1 MPSFQGWGNPNLNPN
16 NPNDPNDPNIDPNDP
31 NIDPDLSANF
41 NAAFP
46 AGLFDSFPHAFPDV
60 FPDVFPA
67 AFPAAFPADLNP
79 GPNPGPTPGPDSSI
93 GANTTSTSTSTAT
106 ATASTPQGSHWK
118 QRGIYQPDSFTDQFK
133 ALCSCPDHRV
143 GIWPRKHAELVIA
156 PCAYRCPF
164 CDEFNKVGR
173 VRLMASNLRRH
184 ITKTHIEGSPEQYGT
199 LVVAPGGA
207 KARGQ

>member
-1 MPSFQGWGNPNLNPN
+1 MSSFRGRGNPNLNPN
-16 NPNDPNDPNIDPNDP
+16 NPNNPNDPNIDP
-31 NIDPDLSANF
+31 NIDPDLSADF

-60 FPDVFPA
+60 FPDVFPD
-67 AFPAAFPADLNP
+67 AFPADLNP
-79 GPNPGPTPGPDSSI
+79 GPNTGPTPGPDSST

-133 ALCSCPDHRV
+133 ALCGCSDHRV
-143 GIWPRKHAELVIA
+143 GIWPLNHAELVIA

-184 ITKTHIEGSPEQYGT
+184 ITKTHIEGNADLYGT

>member
-1 MPSFQGWGNPNLNPN
+1 MPSFRGWGNPNLNPN
-16 NPNDPNDPNIDPNDP
+16 NPNDPNIDP
-31 NIDPDLSANF
+31 NIDPDLSADF

-46 AGLFDSFPHAFPDV
+46 AGLFASFPD
-60 FPDVFPA
+60 
-67 AFPAAFPADLNP
+67 AFPADLNP
-79 GPNPGPTPGPDSSI
+79 GPNPGLTPGPDSST
-93 GANTTSTSTSTAT
+93 GANTTSTST

-118 QRGIYQPDSFTDQFK
+118 QRGIHQPDSFTDQFK
-133 ALCSCPDHRV
+133 RLCNCQNHNV
-143 GIWPRKHAELVIA
+143 GFWPLNYAELVIA